1 MQLHAKKIVNILA
14 ETNQSQNL
22 INFLTEASKKV
33 QKVLRFQ
40 SRKKFFKHQRF
51 QARVEAVIFG
61 RKLFGRQAFDQH
73 SLKNKLVD
81 QILCRPNVCRS
92 DVFAKKM

>member
-1 MQLHAKKIVNILA
+1 MFDFIAASRKKIVNSVA

-40 SRKKFFKHQRF
+40 SRKKNF
-51 QARVEAVIFG
+51 QTSKVSSKG
-61 RKLFGRQAFDQH
+61 
-73 SLKNKLVD
+73 
-81 QILCRPNVCRS
+81 
-92 DVFAKKM
+92 